1 MTTQNRFAPDHLRQK
16 TLLLRDSK
24 LMMNAMEISN
34 SKYHCFPIDAEV
46 THKDNTNSHFQFRVE
61 NLVKDFGGKTIL
73 LRDMQE
79 FSCLHSAL
87 GKVSSHSGLPPGN
100 I

>member
-1 MTTQNRFAPDHLRQK
+1 M
-16 TLLLRDSK
+16 
-24 LMMNAMEISN
+24 
-34 SKYHCFPIDAEV
+34 
-46 THKDNTNSHFQFRVE
+46 THKDANSHFQFRVE
-61 NLVKDFGGKTIL
+61 NLVKDSGAKIIL
-73 LRDMQE
+73 LGYMQE